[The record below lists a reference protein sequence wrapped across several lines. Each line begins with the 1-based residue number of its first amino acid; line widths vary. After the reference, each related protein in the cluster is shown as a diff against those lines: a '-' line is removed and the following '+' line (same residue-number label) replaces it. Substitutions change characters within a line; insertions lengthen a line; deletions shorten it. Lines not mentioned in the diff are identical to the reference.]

1 MQENVTMALQHEIK
15 KRSPFASPR
24 QEAMLNV
31 WRTGDLAQNRFG
43 KLFRTHGVTASQ
55 YNILRILRGNDRP
68 LPCLEIASQMI
79 QAVPAITRLIDQL
92 DQSGLITRERS
103 ADDRRV
109 VYVEITAKGRKVV
122 KELDG
127 PVEKLHDELLS
138 TLTVAEAKELS
149 RLLEKVR
156 SGWG

>member
-1 MQENVTMALQHEIK
+1 MQENPMMALQHELK
-15 KRSPFASPR
+15 KRTPFASPR

-43 KLFRTHGVTASQ
+43 KLLRKYGVTASQ

-92 DQSGLITRERS
+92 DQAGLITRERS

-109 VYVEITAKGRKVV
+109 VFVEITAKGRKVV

-127 PVEKLHDELLS
+127 PVEKLHDDLLS
-138 TLTVAEAKELS
+138 ALTIAETKELS

-156 SGWG
+156 AGWG

>member
-1 MQENVTMALQHEIK
+1 MTLQHEIK
-15 KRSPFASPR
+15 KRQPFASVR

-43 KLFRTHGVTASQ
+43 KLFREYGVTASQ
-55 YNILRILRGNDRP
+55 YNILRILRGTGHP
-68 LPCLEIASQMI
+68 LPCLEIAGQMI

-92 DQSGLITRERS
+92 EKQGMITRERS

-109 VYVEITAKGRKVV
+109 VFVEITAKGRKVL

-127 PVEKLHDELLS
+127 PVNKLHDQLLEKLS
-138 TLTVAEAKELS
+138 DTEVRQLS
-149 RLLEKVR
+149 RLLEKAR

>member
-1 MQENVTMALQHEIK
+1 MMALQHEIK
-15 KRSPFASPR
+15 KRTPFASPR

-43 KLFRTHGVTASQ
+43 KLFRKYGVTASQ
-55 YNILRILRGNDRP
+55 YNILRILRGNDKR

-92 DQSGLITRERS
+92 DRAGYITRERS

-109 VYVEITAKGRKVV
+109 VFVEITAKGRNVV

-127 PVEKLHDELLS
+127 PVEKLHDDLLAA
-138 TLTVAEAKELS
+138 LTQAEAKELS
-149 RLLEKVR
+149 RLLEKAR
-156 SGWG
+156 AEWG

>member
-1 MQENVTMALQHEIK
+1 MMALQQEIK
-15 KRSPFASPR
+15 KRTPFASPR

-43 KLFRTHGVTASQ
+43 KLFRQYGVTASQ
-55 YNILRILRGNDRP
+55 YNILRILRGNDKP

-92 DQSGLITRERS
+92 DQAGFITRERS
-103 ADDRRV
+103 ADDRRI

-127 PVEKLHDELLS
+127 PVEKLHDDLLAA
-138 TLTVAEAKELS
+138 LTQTEAKEVS
-149 RLLEKVR
+149 RLLEKAR
-156 SGWG
+156 AAWG

>member
-1 MQENVTMALQHEIK
+1 MMSLQHEIK
-15 KRSPFASPR
+15 KRSPFASAR

-43 KLFRTHGVTASQ
+43 KLFRKYGVTASQ
-55 YNILRILRGNDRP
+55 YNILRILKGNDRP

-92 DQSGLITRERS
+92 DQAGLITRERS

-109 VYVEITAKGRKVV
+109 VFVEITAKGRKVV
-122 KELDG
+122 KDLDG

-138 TLTVAEAKELS
+138 ALTTAEAKELS
-149 RLLEKVR
+149 RLLEKARV
-156 SGWG
+156 GWG